1 MNKEHLESKIWYRT
15 LKVLFFATFIFIQ
28 LLSLYVTFSTTS
40 STREFVKCIDGKEF
54 ENPYYGLEFY
64 KFSNEA
70 DLTRRCENSN
80 TVFTPLTK
88 EQYQKAI
95 DAGFS
100 PDQIIAFEKRRKA
113 ETTSTFNPLDYGAT
127 PVDFVP
133 DKLPYSK
140 YEKAQYAPATRAAF
154 LLGSI
159 VIVSFAFWFVARIF
173 FYIILGEKLFSLKK
187 RNNNQN

>member
-1 MNKEHLESKIWYRT
+1 MNKEHLENKIWYRT
-15 LKVLFFATFIFIQ
+15 LKVLFFTSFIFVQ
-28 LLSLYVTFSTTS
+28 LLSFYITFSATD
-40 STREFVKCIDGKEF
+40 STREFVKCTNGKEF
-54 ENPYYGLEFY
+54 ENPYWGLEFY

-88 EQYQKAI
+88 EEINNLPNFLTDEQMNALE
-95 DAGFS
+95 DA
-100 PDQIIAFEKRRKA
+100 
-113 ETTSTFNPLDYGAT
+113 

-140 YEKAQYAPATRAAF
+140 YEKAQYPLIERGVF
-154 LLGSI
+154 LFGSI
-159 VIVSFAFWFVARIF
+159 AIVSFVFLFLVRIF

-187 RNNNQN
+187 QNK